1 MSKRTRT
8 STSHSIFGSPLPELP
23 HYELPTKQQV
33 GRYIQYIKDNKYKRN
48 KDVIPDVSE
57 ALTEIWKKASIPVQP
72 IKNVKTKLLRL
83 VEEASVVSKQGM
95 DATKSKKFI
104 SSLGQLFD
112 IAGCQCADLLHCKCE
127 KNKKVP
133 HREHEFLIDQR
144 TGRHMKIG
152 GVDVK
157 TSQMIKKRKIR
168 EDRFQ
173 ERREEEESQKKKRE
187 EKTTITDEAFGE
199 ETSSSDISDDEWK
212 KVFARTENNIIP
224 IPTIAMEADRHSVS
238 NRAAAAIST
247 AALFDYGIIN
257 SEDRSHVIDHH
268 KVWRARQKLRRN
280 LTESECLRDKEITAL
295 FFDGRRDTTLTKN
308 EKGNKWYGAKEI
320 QDHYV
325 LVGEPGTFYLDHLTI
340 ERGTGA
346 GIADGLMKWLVEND
360 IKNEIKAVGADSTA
374 TNTGYK
380 NGAIRGLECQL
391 HHPLQW
397 IICSLHLNELP
408 LRHLCRKYIGPTES
422 GTQWKGPLGT
432 ALTTC
437 ETLPV
442 SPNGFHC
449 IAKGAPLP
457 NVDVN
462 ELSRDQAYLYRIIS
476 AIRSGVIDNDL
487 LHMKPGP
494 ISHARWLTTASRICR
509 LYVATEKPNNDLY
522 VLTEFVVCH
531 YGPIWFHIKFSP
543 KCMEGSKHLLEQ
555 INLLQILQP
564 ASEAIAWQTIQRN
577 SYWAHQEN
585 VILAMLADVDQKNRK
600 LAIDRIKKIREITVY
615 EEEIRYFRPPKIN
628 KSAKNLTD
636 LLPPEEECRYEPPL
650 TMHLSNANLQNII
663 NEPLSV
669 DIPCHSQ
676 GVERCVRMVTEAS
689 GEVYGKEARD
699 GYIRAVLKSRDFMPS
714 FETKRDFNASA
725 DK

>member
-8 STSHSIFGSPLPELP
+8 STSHSVFGSPLPELP

-112 IAGCQCADLLHCKCE
+112 IAGCQCSDLLHCKCE

-212 KVFARTENNIIP
+212 KVFARTENNIMP
-224 IPTIAMEADRHSVS
+224 IPTIAMEADRYSVS

-295 FFDGRRDTTLTKN
+295 FFDGRRDTTLTKK

-320 QDHYV
+320 QDH
-325 LVGEPGTFYLDHLTI
+325 
-340 ERGTGA
+340 
-346 GIADGLMKWLVEND
+346 
-360 IKNEIKAVGADSTA
+360 
-374 TNTGYK
+374 
-380 NGAIRGLECQL
+380 
-391 HHPLQW
+391 
-397 IICSLHLNELP
+397 
-408 LRHLCRKYIGPTES
+408 
-422 GTQWKGPLGT
+422 
-432 ALTTC
+432 
-437 ETLPV
+437 
-442 SPNGFHC
+442 
-449 IAKGAPLP
+449 
-457 NVDVN
+457 
-462 ELSRDQAYLYRIIS
+462 
-476 AIRSGVIDNDL
+476 
-487 LHMKPGP
+487 
-494 ISHARWLTTASRICR
+494 
-509 LYVATEKPNNDLY
+509 
-522 VLTEFVVCH
+522 
-531 YGPIWFHIKFSP
+531 
-543 KCMEGSKHLLEQ
+543 
-555 INLLQILQP
+555 
-564 ASEAIAWQTIQRN
+564 
-577 SYWAHQEN
+577 
-585 VILAMLADVDQKNRK
+585 
-600 LAIDRIKKIREITVY
+600 
-615 EEEIRYFRPPKIN
+615 
-628 KSAKNLTD
+628 
-636 LLPPEEECRYEPPL
+636 
-650 TMHLSNANLQNII
+650 
-663 NEPLSV
+663 
-669 DIPCHSQ
+669 
-676 GVERCVRMVTEAS
+676 
-689 GEVYGKEARD
+689 
-699 GYIRAVLKSRDFMPS
+699 
-714 FETKRDFNASA
+714 
-725 DK
+725 